1 MNLNQKQKNIKAR
14 FDEACKELISVG
26 VSANGESNFYIQVY
40 TKMFGEYPNVFSIE
54 LDGFYLNPNVDQQ
67 LDRDDEYDEN
77 VDVNEVDN
85 TVFTYANY
93 NASKTHINFYEHFKD
108 KAYIIRNDEFPTIIS
123 EKLFIIYDTYLHYT
137 IVLCDQE
144 EMPEE
149 LKEHIA
155 TYDDEDSEKRWY
167 NYITT
172 SSGGFNSTAL
182 SVKKQDVNLTSNYND
197 DLPHEKIVDFLK
209 SDQSG
214 LLLLHGNPGTGK
226 TSYIRNLMYEIK
238 GRPFMVLDNNVF
250 NYITDSSFVNLLLN
264 NRQAIIILEDCESM
278 LEDRS
283 TGNNQLS
290 TLLNLSD
297 GILGDSFKFKFI
309 CTFNAKVSDID
320 KAVLRK
326 GRMKVKYEFKP
337 LTAEKTKAK
346 AQELG
351 IDVKD
356 GETLT
361 LAELYNYAEQND
373 LSSSGSK
380 KIGFSK

>member
-309 CTFNAKVSDID
+309 CTFNAKVSEID

-356 GETLT
+356 GESLT

>member
-149 LKEHIA
+149 LKEHIV
-155 TYDDEDSEKRWY
+155 TYDDEDGEKRWY

-309 CTFNAKVSDID
+309 CTFNAKVSEID

-356 GETLT
+356 GESLT

>member
-26 VSANGESNFYIQVY
+26 VSANGETNFYIQVY

-67 LDRDDEYDEN
+67 SDRDDEYDEN
-77 VDVNEVDN
+77 EDVNEVDN

-93 NASKTHINFYEHFKD
+93 STFKTHINFYEHFKD
-108 KAYIIRNDEFPTIIS
+108 KAYIIRNDQFPTIIS

-149 LKEHIA
+149 LKEHIV

-238 GRPFMVLDNNVF
+238 DRPFMVLDSNVF

-283 TGNNQLS
+283 TGNNQLA

-309 CTFNAKVSDID
+309 CTFNAKVSEID

-337 LTAEKTKAK
+337 LTSEKTKAK

-356 GETLT
+356 GESLT

-373 LSSSGSK
+373 LTSSGSK